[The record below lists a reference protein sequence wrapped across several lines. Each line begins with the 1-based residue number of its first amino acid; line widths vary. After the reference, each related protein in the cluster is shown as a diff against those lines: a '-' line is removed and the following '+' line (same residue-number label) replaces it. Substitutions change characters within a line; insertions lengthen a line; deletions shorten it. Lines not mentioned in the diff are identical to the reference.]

1 MLTRPLLRSLISRNP
16 FPFTLPNTA
25 RRTMATT
32 GKFEYL
38 VIVPDK
44 PGMLA
49 KRLEV
54 RP

>member
-1 MLTRPLLRSLISRNP
+1 MLTRPLLRSLVSSKP
-16 FPFTLPNTA
+16 FYSTQLNTA
-25 RRTMATT
+25 RRTMATA